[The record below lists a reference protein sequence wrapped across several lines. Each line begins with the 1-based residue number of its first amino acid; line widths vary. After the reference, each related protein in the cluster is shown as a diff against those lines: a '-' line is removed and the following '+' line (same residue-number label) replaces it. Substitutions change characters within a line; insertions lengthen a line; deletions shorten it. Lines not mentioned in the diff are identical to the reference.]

1 MPSLSVEQ
9 FLQVDSAA
17 LVRLREG
24 QILLVPEGFWHFVV
38 TVLPSLAF
46 SSNALTL
53 AGIKVSEECVGTR
66 QGQRACQLTD
76 DPNAIAALE
85 STHRRSLERHL
96 RSTAGLKAALAAA
109 GASTPMQERYAAALE
124 RERGLRS
131 GASTATSRRAS

>member
-38 TVLPSLAF
+38 TILPSLAF

-66 QGQRACQLTD
+66 QGQRAVYRSRVLAEQR
-76 DPNAIAALE
+76 AGV
-85 STHRRSLERHL
+85 RRVVWRW
-96 RSTAGLKAALAAA
+96 
-109 GASTPMQERYAAALE
+109 
-124 RERGLRS
+124 
-131 GASTATSRRAS
+131 